1 MARFPYPHIGQI
13 TIAKEDGNCS
23 ESNIFDLVSQNGLGV
38 TSVSFGEAETY
49 RLCWRPD
56 PASPW
61 SRMRQK
67 VGGNAKSVAF
77 GLWHC
82 EHSSFEITS

>member
-38 TSVSFGEAETY
+38 TISNVDNE
-49 RLCWRPD
+49 L
-56 PASPW
+56 
-61 SRMRQK
+61 
-67 VGGNAKSVAF
+67 VAHLLLQADE
-77 GLWHC
+77 GDQAA
-82 EHSSFEITS
+82 ITQQV